1 MGYSIQ
7 SIPASSRTYT
17 RGREGC
23 SIGHIVVHYTGAAGG
38 AVDNGRYFAGG
49 ARGAS
54 AHYFV
59 DSTAIVQSVADSD
72 TAWAVGNWQANLRT
86 LSIEVCSAGEDYTQ
100 GERERLR
107 WLVRTLMAR
116 HGIDAAHVIR
126 HYDVYDAYRNIGGR
140 WIDPHKC
147 CPAPYAP
154 NGGDPSGAK
163 WRELHAYITSEEE
176 DMTDDQAQMLR
187 AIYDVLVPYMGWQY
201 SNEGTGDECDMHQMQ
216 VDMWGVLHKYMGWQY
231 RKVDDG
237 DGVSDPVD
245 MHQMMVDTWTGI
257 PKLLA
262 MEAAQ
267 TEAIKALA
275 KMQGA
280 DPDAVAKAVSDAV
293 EAKLRTIR
301 LEVSTDAKEG

>member
-72 TAWAVGNWQANLRT
+72 TAWAVGNWGANLRT
-86 LSIEVCSAGEDYTQ
+86 LSIEVCSAGEDFSQ

-107 WLVRTLMAR
+107 WLVRTLMER
-116 HGIDAAHVIR
+116 HGIDADHVIR
-126 HYDVYDAYRNIGGR
+126 HYDVYDRYRNIGGR

-163 WRELHAYITSEEE
+163 WRELHEYITSGGESEE
-176 DMTDDQAQMLR
+176 DMDASDVNDIWAFTNGGESQTVYRNLIDNNVRLQALEY
-187 AIYDVLVPYMGWQY
+187 AV
-201 SNEGTGDECDMHQMQ
+201 GDRSGANGDMYTN
-216 VDMWGVLHKYMGWQY
+216 VI
-231 RKVDDG
+231 
-237 DGVSDPVD
+237 
-245 MHQMMVDTWTGI
+245 DTNVRIQEVQAT
-257 PKLLA
+257 LA
-262 MEAAQ
+262 ALSAAVQ
-267 TEAIKALA
+267 ALA
-275 KMQGA
+275 TSKGA
-280 DPDAVAKAVSDAV
+280 DPDAIAQEVKDAVAQKLSEIKLSVSTEAAPVAEKAESDA
-293 EAKLRTIR
+293 
-301 LEVSTDAKEG
+301 S

>member
-17 RGREGC
+17 RGRQGC

-59 DSTAIVQSVADSD
+59 DSSAIVQSVADSD

-86 LSIEVCSAGEDYTQ
+86 LSIEVCSSVEDFSQ

-107 WLVRTLMAR
+107 WLVRGLMAR

-126 HYDVYDAYRNIGGR
+126 HYDCYDAYRNIGGR
-140 WIDPHKC
+140 WVDPHKS

-163 WRELHAYITSEEE
+163 WRELHDYITSGDAQQAEPETETPTMEEVDE
-176 DMTDDQAQMLR
+176 MSAQGMGIIVNPQNAISDGHPGGLYRLTADHVYHYTNADQPRADDILSEAMCGESVPRLDMSG
-187 AIYDVLVPYMGWQY
+187 YG
-201 SNEGTGDECDMHQMQ
+201 
-216 VDMWGVLHKYMGWQY
+216 
-231 RKVDDG
+231 
-237 DGVSDPVD
+237 SDPWFD
-245 MHQMMVDTWTGI
+245 RMVQARGGW
-257 PKLLA
+257 
-262 MEAAQ
+262 
-267 TEAIKALA
+267 
-275 KMQGA
+275 GA
-280 DPDAVAKAVSDAV
+280 VIDCPAS
-293 EAKLRTIR
+293 
-301 LEVSTDAKEG
+301 

>member
-23 SIGHIVVHYTGAAGG
+23 SIGHIVVHYTGASGG

-59 DSTAIVQSVADSD
+59 DSGAIVQSVADSD
-72 TAWAVGNWQANLRT
+72 TAWAVGNWGANLRT

-107 WLVRTLMAR
+107 WLVRTLMER
-116 HGIDAAHVIR
+116 HGIDADHVIR
-126 HYDVYDAYRNIGGR
+126 HYDVYDRYRNVGGR

-154 NGGDPSGAK
+154 NGEDPSGAK
-163 WRELHAYITSEEE
+163 WRELHDYITSGDAQQAEPETPTMEEVDE
-176 DMTDDQAQMLR
+176 MA
-187 AIYDVLVPYMGWQY
+187 A
-201 SNEGTGDECDMHQMQ
+201 TGL
-216 VDMWGVLHKYMGWQY
+216 GVIVNPQN
-231 RKVDDG
+231 
-237 DGVSDPVD
+237 
-245 MHQMMVDTWTGI
+245 
-257 PKLLA
+257 
-262 MEAAQ
+262 
-267 TEAIKALA
+267 
-275 KMQGA
+275 
-280 DPDAVAKAVSDAV
+280 AVSAGHPGGLYRVTADKVFHYTNADQPRADDILSQALCGEPV
-293 EAKLRTIR
+293 PR
-301 LEVSTDAKEG
+301 LDMAPYGSAPWFDRMVQARGGWDKVIDCPAS

>member
-72 TAWAVGNWQANLRT
+72 TAWAVGNWGANLRT
-86 LSIEVCSAGEDYTQ
+86 LSIEVCSAGEDFSQ

-107 WLVRTLMAR
+107 WLVRTLMER
-116 HGIDAAHVIR
+116 HGIDADHVIR
-126 HYDVYDAYRNIGGR
+126 HYDVYDRYRNIGGR

-163 WRELHAYITSEEE
+163 WRELHEYITSGGESEE
-176 DMTDDQAQMLR
+176 DMDASDVNDIWAFTNGGESQTVYRNLIDNNVRLQALEY
-187 AIYDVLVPYMGWQY
+187 AV
-201 SNEGTGDECDMHQMQ
+201 GDRSGANGDMYTN
-216 VDMWGVLHKYMGWQY
+216 VI
-231 RKVDDG
+231 
-237 DGVSDPVD
+237 
-245 MHQMMVDTWTGI
+245 DTNVRIQEVQAT
-257 PKLLA
+257 LA
-262 MEAAQ
+262 ALSAAVQ
-267 TEAIKALA
+267 ALA
-275 KMQGA
+275 TSKGA
-280 DPDAVAKAVSDAV
+280 DPDAIAQEVKDAVAQKLSEIKLSVSIEAAPVAEKAESDA
-293 EAKLRTIR
+293 
-301 LEVSTDAKEG
+301 S

>member
-59 DSTAIVQSVADSD
+59 DSGAIVQSVADSD
-72 TAWAVGNWQANLRT
+72 TAWAVGNWGANLRT
-86 LSIEVCSAGEDYTQ
+86 LSIEVCSAGEDFSQ

-107 WLVRTLMAR
+107 WLVRSLMAR
-116 HGIDAAHVIR
+116 HGVDAAHVIR
-126 HYDVYDAYRNIGGR
+126 HYDCYDAYRNIGGR
-140 WIDPHKC
+140 WVDPHKC

-163 WRELHAYITSEEE
+163 WRELHEYITNGGESEE
-176 DMTDDQAQMLR
+176 DMNASDVNDIWAFTNGGESQTVYRNLIDNNVRLQALEY
-187 AIYDVLVPYMGWQY
+187 AV
-201 SNEGTGDECDMHQMQ
+201 GDRSGANGDMYTN
-216 VDMWGVLHKYMGWQY
+216 VI
-231 RKVDDG
+231 
-237 DGVSDPVD
+237 
-245 MHQMMVDTWTGI
+245 DTNVRIQEVQAT
-257 PKLLA
+257 LA
-262 MEAAQ
+262 ALSAAVQ
-267 TEAIKALA
+267 ALA
-275 KMQGA
+275 TSKGA
-280 DPDAVAKAVSDAV
+280 DPDAIAQEVKDAVAQKLSEIKLSVSTEAAPVAEKAESDA
-293 EAKLRTIR
+293 
-301 LEVSTDAKEG
+301 S